1 MLNRPEKRDD
11 FLYYIWFTFCC
22 INRNNLIDKH
32 FRDMKTLIITFTFLF
47 AALIVSAQNSTGLSE
62 ISKEDLIKNV
72 RILTSPDF
80 DGRLPG
86 SEGYNKAA
94 QFAADKFYDLG
105 LMFAGDGNYFQYLNV
120 EYNKIESPAVFKTI
134 VDGDTV
140 NGEIGK
146 DFVLRGFTGSNS
158 FTLPVVF
165 CGYGISRPD
174 LYYDDYAGINVKN
187 KIVIV
192 FKQNPKWKNN
202 DKDFGT
208 NYPREKSIVAKK
220 HGAKGILFISL
231 PNDEKPQPL
240 IGSVM
245 HGEGEQPIDFP
256 QLHISLNAANRLL
269 TRTGFS
275 ISDIQTKIDEKK
287 KPLSMNL
294 ATKAQIEVNAIYE
307 KNAKTMNVVAM
318 IEGSDPKLKNE
329 FIIISAHLD
338 HVGSQA
344 GLLFPGANDNASGS
358 AAVLEIAEAFVKGGI
373 ESKRSVIFI
382 LFASEEQGLNGA
394 KHFVE
399 SWKKGYDKII
409 AMINLDCIGYGDSIQ
424 VGNGKSSPVLW
435 EIANQIDETS
445 FNSMVDRTWNGGG
458 ADATPFHE
466 KGVPCLYFV
475 TTNSYDH
482 LHLPTDKVETLNPAL
497 YEKVVKLA
505 HLTALEIANGNYVR
519 EEVRK

>member
-1 MLNRPEKRDD
+1 
-11 FLYYIWFTFCC
+11 
-22 INRNNLIDKH
+22 
-32 FRDMKTLIITFTFLF
+32 MKQTLIAITIL
-47 AALIVSAQNSTGLSE
+47 LIPLCIKAQNSTGLSE
-62 ISKEDLIKNV
+62 INKEDLIKNV

-94 QFAADKFYDLG
+94 QFVADKFYELG
-105 LMFAGDGNYFQYLNV
+105 LKFAGDEEYFQYLNV

-174 LYYDDYAGINVKN
+174 LYYDDYSGVNVKN
-187 KIVIV
+187 KIVMV
-192 FKQNPKWKNN
+192 FKQNPKWKNE
-202 DKDFGT
+202 DKDWKT
-208 NYPREKSIVAKK
+208 NYPREKSLVAKK
-220 HGAKGILFISL
+220 HGAKGILFVSL
-231 PNDEKPQPL
+231 PNEDNPQPL
-240 IGSVM
+240 VGSVL
-245 HGEGEQPIDFP
+245 HGEGEQPVDFP
-256 QLHISLNAANRLL
+256 QLHISLDAANTLL
-269 TRTGFS
+269 KSTGFT
-275 ISDIQTKIDEKK
+275 ISDCQTKIDEKK

-294 ATKAQIEVNAIYE
+294 TTKAQIEINAFYE
-307 KNAKTMNVVAM
+307 KNVRTMNVVGM

-329 FIIISAHLD
+329 FVIIGAHLD

-344 GLLFPGANDNASGS
+344 GLIFPGANDNASGS
-358 AAVLEIAEAFVKGGI
+358 AGVLEIAKAFVKGGI
-373 ESKRSVIFI
+373 EPKRSVLFV
-382 LFASEEQGLNGA
+382 LFASEEQGLNGS

-399 SWKKGYDKII
+399 SWEKDYDKII
-409 AMINLDCIGYGDSIQ
+409 AMINLDCISYGDSIQ
-424 VGNGKSSPVLW
+424 VGNGKSAPILW
-435 EIANQIDETS
+435 QIAKENDETS
-445 FNSMVDRTWNGGG
+445 FNSMVERTWNGGG

-466 KGVPCLYFV
+466 KGIPCLYFV

-482 LHLPTDKVETLNPAL
+482 LHLPTDKVETLNPDL

-505 HLTALEIANGNYVR
+505 HLTALEIVNGNYER
-519 EEVRK
+519 EEVAKDK

>member
-1 MLNRPEKRDD
+1 
-11 FLYYIWFTFCC
+11 
-22 INRNNLIDKH
+22 
-32 FRDMKTLIITFTFLF
+32 MKKTFTFITIVFINLF
-47 AALIVSAQNSTGLSE
+47 TNAQNSTGLSE
-62 ISKEDLIKNV
+62 INKDDLIKNV
-72 RILTSPDF
+72 KILTSPDF

-94 QFAADKFYDLG
+94 QFAADKLYELG
-105 LMFAGDGNYFQYLNV
+105 LKFAGDDLYFQYLNV
-120 EYNKIESPAVFKTI
+120 EYNKIESPAVFKSI

-174 LYYDDYAGINVKN
+174 LHYDDYEGINVKN

-192 FKQNPKWKNN
+192 FKQNPKWKND
-202 DKDFGT
+202 DKDWGT
-208 NYPREKSIVAKK
+208 NYPREKSLVAKK

-231 PNDEKPQPL
+231 PNDAKPQPL

-256 QLHISLNAANRLL
+256 QLHISLDAANTLL
-269 TRTGFS
+269 SKTGFS
-275 ISDIQTKIDEKK
+275 ISDCQTKIDEKK

-294 ATKAQIEVNAIYE
+294 TTKAQIEVSAIYE
-307 KNAKTMNVVAM
+307 QNARTMNVIAM
-318 IEGSDPKLKNE
+318 IEGSDLKLKDE
-329 FIIISAHLD
+329 YVIVGAHLD

-358 AAVLEIAEAFVKGGI
+358 AAVLEIAKAFTNGGLQP
-373 ESKRSVIFI
+373 KRSIVFV

-399 SWKKGYDKII
+399 SWKKGYDKIV
-409 AMINLDCIGYGDSIQ
+409 AMINMDCIGYGDSIQ
-424 VGNGKSSPVLW
+424 VGNGLSAPNLW
-435 EIANQIDETS
+435 EVANQIDETS
-445 FNSMVDRTWNGGG
+445 FNSMVERTWKGGG

-466 KGVPCLYFV
+466 KGIPCLYFV

-482 LHLPTDKVETLNPAL
+482 LHLPSDKVETLNPVL

-505 HLTALEIANGNYVR
+505 HLTVMEIANGNYVR
-519 EEVRK
+519 EEIIK

>member
-1 MLNRPEKRDD
+1 MNKI
-11 FLYYIWFTFCC
+11 FLTILFFSTTF
-22 INRNNLIDKH
+22 
-32 FRDMKTLIITFTFLF
+32 FVF
-47 AALIVSAQNSTGLSE
+47 AQNSTGLSE
-62 ISKEDLIKNV
+62 INKEDLIKNV
-72 RILTSPDF
+72 RVLSSPEF

-94 QFAADKFYDLG
+94 QFVANKFAELG
-105 LMFAGDGNYFQYLNV
+105 LKPAGDEMYFQYFNV
-120 EYNKIESPAVFKTI
+120 EYNKIESPAIFKTI
-134 VDGDTV
+134 IDNDTTDYLL
-140 NGEIGK
+140 GK
-146 DFVLRGFTGSNS
+146 DFVLRGFTGSNK
-158 FTLPVVF
+158 FALPVVF

-174 LYYDDYAGINVKN
+174 LGYDDYSGINVKN

-192 FKQNPKWKNN
+192 FKQNPKWKNDN
-202 DKDFGT
+202 KDWGT
-208 NYPREKSIVAKK
+208 NYPREKSLIAKK
-220 HGAKGILFISL
+220 HGAKGILFLSL
-231 PNDEKPQPL
+231 PNDDKPQPL

-256 QLHISLNAANRLL
+256 QLQVSFEAANKLL
-269 TRTGFS
+269 SRTGFT
-275 ISDIQTKIDEKK
+275 ISDCQTKIDEKK

-294 ATKAQIEVNAIYE
+294 ATKAQIEVNANYE
-307 KNAKTMNVVAM
+307 KKAKTKNVVAM
-318 IEGSDPKLKNE
+318 IEGSDPKLKDE
-329 FIIISAHLD
+329 YLVIGAHLD

-358 AAVLEIAEAFVKGGI
+358 AGVLEIAEAFVKGGI
-373 ESKRSVIFI
+373 RPKRSVLFV

-399 SWKKGYDKII
+399 SWKNGYDKIA

-424 VGNGKSSPVLW
+424 VGNGKSAPNLW
-435 EIANQIDETS
+435 GIANQIDKTS

-466 KGVPCLYFV
+466 KGIPCLYFV

-482 LHLPTDKVETLNPAL
+482 LHLPSDKVETLNPVL

-505 HLTALEIANGNYVR
+505 HLTALEVANENYKR
-519 EEVRK
+519 EAAIK

>member
-1 MLNRPEKRDD
+1 
-11 FLYYIWFTFCC
+11 
-22 INRNNLIDKH
+22 
-32 FRDMKTLIITFTFLF
+32 MKKTFTFITIVLINLF
-47 AALIVSAQNSTGLSE
+47 TNAQNSTGLSE
-62 ISKEDLIKNV
+62 INKDDLIKNV
-72 RILTSPDF
+72 KILTSPDF

-94 QFAADKFYDLG
+94 QFAADKLYELG
-105 LMFAGDGNYFQYLNV
+105 LKFAGDDLYFQYLNV
-120 EYNKIESPAVFKTI
+120 EYNKIESPAVFKSI

-174 LYYDDYAGINVKN
+174 LHYDDYEGINVKN

-192 FKQNPKWKNN
+192 FKQNPKWKND
-202 DKDFGT
+202 DKDWGT
-208 NYPREKSIVAKK
+208 NYPREKSLVAKK

-231 PNDEKPQPL
+231 PNDAKPQPL

-256 QLHISLNAANRLL
+256 QLHISLDAANTLL
-269 TRTGFS
+269 SKTGFS
-275 ISDIQTKIDEKK
+275 ISDCQTKIDEKK

-294 ATKAQIEVNAIYE
+294 TTKAQIEVSAIYE
-307 KNAKTMNVVAM
+307 QNARTMNVIAM
-318 IEGSDPKLKNE
+318 IEGSDLKLKDE
-329 FIIISAHLD
+329 YVIVGAHLD

-344 GLLFPGANDNASGS
+344 DLLFPGANDNASGS
-358 AAVLEIAEAFVKGGI
+358 AAVLEIAKAFTNGGLQP
-373 ESKRSVIFI
+373 KRSIVFV

-399 SWKKGYDKII
+399 SWKKGYDKVA
-409 AMINLDCIGYGDSIQ
+409 AMINMDCIGYGDSIQ
-424 VGNGKSSPVLW
+424 VGNGLSAPNLW
-435 EIANQIDETS
+435 EVANQIDETS
-445 FNSMVDRTWNGGG
+445 FNSMVERTWKGGG

-482 LHLPTDKVETLNPAL
+482 LHLPSDKVETLNPVL
-497 YEKVVKLA
+497 YEKAVKLA
-505 HLTALEIANGNYVR
+505 HLTVMEIANGNYVR
-519 EEVRK
+519 EEIIK

>member
-1 MLNRPEKRDD
+1 MNKI
-11 FLYYIWFTFCC
+11 FLTILFFSTTF
-22 INRNNLIDKH
+22 
-32 FRDMKTLIITFTFLF
+32 FVF
-47 AALIVSAQNSTGLSE
+47 AQSSTGLSE
-62 ISKEDLIKNV
+62 INKEDLLNTVK
-72 RILTSPDF
+72 ILSSAEF

-94 QFAADKFYDLG
+94 QFAANKFLELG
-105 LMFAGDGNYFQYLNV
+105 LKPAGDEKYFQYFNV
-120 EYNKIESPAVFKTI
+120 EYNKIESPAIFKTI
-134 VDGDTV
+134 VDADTA
-140 NGEIGK
+140 NYELGK
-146 DFVLRGFTGSNS
+146 DFVLRGFTGSNK

-174 LYYDDYAGINVKN
+174 LGYDDYAGVNVKN
-187 KIVIV
+187 KIVMV
-192 FKQNPKWKNN
+192 FKQNPKWKNDN
-202 DKDFGT
+202 KDWGT
-208 NYPREKSIVAKK
+208 NYPREKSLIAKK
-220 HGAKGILFISL
+220 QGAKGILFVSL

-256 QLHISLNAANRLL
+256 QIQISFDAANTLL
-269 TRTGFS
+269 SKTGLT
-275 ISDIQTKIDEKK
+275 ISDCQTRIDEKK
-287 KPLSMNL
+287 KPLSINL
-294 ATKAQIEVNAIYE
+294 LTKAVVEVNARYE
-307 KNAKTMNVVAM
+307 KNAKTMNVVRM

-329 FIIISAHLD
+329 FVIIGAHLD

-358 AAVLEIAEAFVKGGI
+358 AGVLEIAKAFVKGGLQP
-373 ESKRSVIFI
+373 KRSVVFV
-382 LFASEEQGLNGA
+382 LFASEEQGLNGS
-394 KHFVE
+394 KYFVE
-399 SWKKGYDKII
+399 NWKNGYDKIV

-424 VGNGKSSPVLW
+424 VGNGKSAPKLW

-482 LHLPTDKVETLNPAL
+482 LHLPSDKVETLNPTL
-497 YEKVVKLA
+497 FEKVVKLA
-505 HLTALEIANGNYVR
+505 HLTALEVANGNYER
-519 EEVRK
+519 EQLIK

>member
-1 MLNRPEKRDD
+1 MNKI
-11 FLYYIWFTFCC
+11 FLTIVFFSTTF
-22 INRNNLIDKH
+22 
-32 FRDMKTLIITFTFLF
+32 FVF
-47 AALIVSAQNSTGLSE
+47 AQNSTGLSE
-62 ISKEDLIKNV
+62 INKEDLIQNV
-72 RILTSPDF
+72 RILTSSEF

-94 QFAADKFYDLG
+94 QFVADKFSKLG
-105 LMFAGDGNYFQYLNV
+105 LKPAGDEKYFQYFNV
-120 EYNKIESPAVFKTI
+120 EYNKIESPAIFKSI

-146 DFVLRGFTGSNS
+146 DFVLRGFTGSNK

-165 CGYGISRPD
+165 CGYGLSRPD
-174 LYYDDYAGINVKN
+174 LNYDDYAGINVKN

-202 DKDFGT
+202 DKDWGT
-208 NYPREKSIVAKK
+208 NYPREKSLVAKK
-220 HGAKGILFISL
+220 KGAKGILFISL

-245 HGEGEQPIDFP
+245 HGEGDQPTDFP
-256 QLHISLNAANRLL
+256 QLHISLDAANKLL
-269 TRTGFS
+269 SRTGFS
-275 ISDIQTKIDEKK
+275 ISDVQTKIDEKK

-294 ATKAQIEVNAIYE
+294 ATKAQVEVNAIYE
-307 KNAKTMNVVAM
+307 KNARTMNVVAM

-329 FIIISAHLD
+329 FVVIGAHLD

-358 AAVLEIAEAFVKGGI
+358 AGVLEIADAFVKGGI
-373 ESKRSVIFI
+373 QPKRSVVFV
-382 LFASEEQGLNGA
+382 LFASEEQGLNGS

-399 SWKKGYDKII
+399 SWKNGYDKII

-424 VGNGKSSPVLW
+424 VGNGKSAPKLW

-445 FNSMVDRTWNGGG
+445 FNSMVDRTWSGGG
-458 ADATPFHE
+458 ADATPFFE
-466 KGVPCLYFV
+466 KDIPCLYFV

-482 LHLPTDKVETLNPAL
+482 LHLPSDKVETLNPIL
-497 YEKVVKLA
+497 FEKVVKLA
-505 HLTALEIANGNYVR
+505 HLTALEIVNGNYIR
-519 EEVRK
+519 EEKFK

>member
-1 MLNRPEKRDD
+1 MK
-11 FLYYIWFTFCC
+11 
-22 INRNNLIDKH
+22 
-32 FRDMKTLIITFTFLF
+32 KTLTAITIVFINLFTN
-47 AALIVSAQNSTGLSE
+47 AQSSSGLSE
-62 ISKEDLIKNV
+62 IIKEDLIKNV

-94 QFAADKFYDLG
+94 QFAADKFYELG
-105 LMFAGDGNYFQYLNV
+105 LWYAGDEQYFQYLNV

-134 VDGDTV
+134 IDGDTV
-140 NGEIGK
+140 NGEIRK
-146 DFVLRGFTGSNS
+146 DFVLRGFTGSNN

-174 LYYDDYAGINVKN
+174 LHYDDYAGINVKN
-187 KIVIV
+187 KIVMV
-192 FKQNPKWKNN
+192 FKQNPKWKND
-202 DKDFGT
+202 DKDWGT
-208 NYPREKSIVAKK
+208 NYPREKSLVAKK
-220 HGAKGILFISL
+220 HGAKGILFLSL

-256 QLHISLNAANRLL
+256 QLQISLDAANALVSK
-269 TRTGFS
+269 TGFS
-275 ISDIQTKIDEKK
+275 IGDCQTKIDEKK

-294 ATKAQIEVNAIYE
+294 ITKAQIEVNAVYE
-307 KNAKTMNVVAM
+307 KNARTMNVIAM
-318 IEGSDPKLKNE
+318 IEGSDPKLQE
-329 FIIISAHLD
+329 EYVIIGAHLD

-358 AAVLEIAEAFVKGGI
+358 AAVLEIAKAFVKGGI
-373 ESKRSVIFI
+373 QPKRSVIFV

-399 SWKKGYDKII
+399 NWKKGYDKIT
-409 AMINLDCIGYGDSIQ
+409 AMLNLDCVGYGDSIQ
-424 VGNGKSSPVLW
+424 VGNGKSAPNLW
-435 EIANQIDETS
+435 KIANEIDETS

-466 KGVPCLYFV
+466 KGVPSLYFV

-482 LHLPTDKVETLNPAL
+482 LHLPSDKVETLNPIL
-497 YEKVVKLA
+497 YEKVVRLA
-505 HLTALEIANGNYVR
+505 HLTALEIVNGNYQR
-519 EEVRK
+519 EAVIK

>member
-1 MLNRPEKRDD
+1 MK
-11 FLYYIWFTFCC
+11 
-22 INRNNLIDKH
+22 
-32 FRDMKTLIITFTFLF
+32 KTLTAFIVLLTSII
-47 AALIVSAQNSTGLSE
+47 VNAQSTTGLSE
-62 ISKEDLIKNV
+62 INKEDLIKNV

-94 QFAADKFYDLG
+94 QFTADKFYELR

-120 EYNKIESPAVFKTI
+120 EYNKIELPAIFKTI
-134 VDGDTV
+134 IADDTV
-140 NGEIGK
+140 IGDIGK
-146 DFVLRGFTGSNS
+146 DFVLRGFTGSNK

-192 FKQNPKWKNN
+192 FKQNPKWKNDN
-202 DKDFGT
+202 KDWEA
-208 NYPREKSIVAKK
+208 NYPREKSLVAKR

-240 IGSVM
+240 IGSIM
-245 HGEGEQPIDFP
+245 HGEGEQPTDFP
-256 QLHISLNAANRLL
+256 QLHISLDVANRLL

-275 ISDIQTKIDEKK
+275 ISDVQTKIDEKK

-294 ATKAQIEVNAIYE
+294 ATKAHIEVKAIYE
-307 KNAKTMNVVAM
+307 KNTRTMNVVAM
-318 IEGSDPKLKNE
+318 IEGSDPKLKE
-329 FIIISAHLD
+329 EYVVIGAHLD

-358 AAVLEIAEAFVKGGI
+358 AAVLEIAEAVVKGGV
-373 ESKRSVIFI
+373 EPKRSVIFV
-382 LFASEEQGLNGA
+382 LFASEEQGLNGS

-399 SWKKGYDKII
+399 RWKRGYDKIT

-424 VGNGKSSPVLW
+424 VGNGKSAPNLW
-435 EIANQIDETS
+435 EIASQIDETS

-466 KGVPCLYFV
+466 KGIPCLYFV

-482 LHLPTDKVETLNPAL
+482 LHLPSDKVETLNPVL
-497 YEKVVKLA
+497 YEKAVRLA
-505 HLTALEIANGNYVR
+505 HLTVLEIANGVYQR
-519 EEVRK
+519 EVVIK

>member
-1 MLNRPEKRDD
+1 MNK
-11 FLYYIWFTFCC
+11 
-22 INRNNLIDKH
+22 NLIV
-32 FRDMKTLIITFTFLF
+32 IIVLF
-47 AALIVSAQNSTGLSE
+47 VSFFVNAQNSTGLSE
-62 ISKEDLIKNV
+62 INKDDLVKNV

-94 QFAADKFYDLG
+94 QFAADKLYEIG
-105 LMFAGDGNYFQYLNV
+105 LKFAGEDEYFQHLTV
-120 EYNKIESPAVFKTI
+120 EYNKIESPVVFKTI
-134 VDGDTV
+134 VNGDTV
-140 NGEIGK
+140 IGEIGK

-174 LYYDDYAGINVKN
+174 LYYDDYADINVKN
-187 KIVIV
+187 KIVMV
-192 FKQNPKWKNN
+192 FKQNPKWKNEEQ
-202 DKDFGT
+202 DWGT
-208 NYPREKSIVAKK
+208 NYPREKSLVAKK
-220 HGAKGILFISL
+220 HGAKGILFVSL
-231 PNDEKPQPL
+231 PNDAKPQPL

-256 QLHISLNAANRLL
+256 QLHISLDVANTLL
-269 TRTGFS
+269 SKTGFS
-275 ISDIQTKIDEKK
+275 ISDCQTKIDEKK

-294 ATKAQIEVNAIYE
+294 TTKTQIGVSAIYE
-307 KNAKTMNVVAM
+307 KNARTMNIIAM
-318 IEGSDPKLKNE
+318 IDGSDPRLKE
-329 FIIISAHLD
+329 EYVIVGAHLD

-358 AAVLEIAEAFVKGGI
+358 AAVLEIAEAFVKAGI
-373 ESKRSVIFI
+373 QPKRSVIFV

-399 SWKKGYDKII
+399 NWKKGYDKIT
-409 AMINLDCIGYGDSIQ
+409 AMLNLDCVGYGDSIQ
-424 VGNGKSSPVLW
+424 VGNGLGAPILW
-435 EIANQIDETS
+435 NIANEIDETS
-445 FNSMVDRTWNGGG
+445 FNSMVERTWNGGG

-482 LHLPTDKVETLNPAL
+482 LHLPTDKVETLNPVL

-505 HLTALEIANGNYVR
+505 HLTVMEIANGNYVR
-519 EEVRK
+519 EEIIK